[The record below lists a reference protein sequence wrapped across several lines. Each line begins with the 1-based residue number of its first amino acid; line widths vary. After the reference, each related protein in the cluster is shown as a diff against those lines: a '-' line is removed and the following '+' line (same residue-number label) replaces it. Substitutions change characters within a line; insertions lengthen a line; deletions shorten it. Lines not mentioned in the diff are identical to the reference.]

1 MCDKERKDWIDSVK
15 AICMLGVYLLHS
27 EAYYGT
33 GGVSYGYALTPFYV
47 NAFFFVSGYLFLGK
61 RTGSNMSIFVNRGGG
76 KKRPCQCVVSFSC
89 PHIALLLA
97 ALSAQDAVSGC

>member
-61 RTGSNMSIFVNRGGG
+61 RTGSNMSIFINRGGG
-76 KKRPCQCVVSFSC
+76 
-89 PHIALLLA
+89 
-97 ALSAQDAVSGC
+97 